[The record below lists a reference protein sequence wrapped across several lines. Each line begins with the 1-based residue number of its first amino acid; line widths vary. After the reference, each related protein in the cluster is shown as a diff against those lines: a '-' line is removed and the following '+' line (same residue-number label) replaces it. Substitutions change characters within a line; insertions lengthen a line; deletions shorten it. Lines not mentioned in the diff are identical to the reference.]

1 MRISSDRSLVFRN
14 KFVAMTGLVIV
25 LGLGLGLVQGLRL
38 VVCLTADTRF
48 I

>member
-1 MRISSDRSLVFRN
+1 
-14 KFVAMTGLVIV
+14 MTGLVIV

-48 I
+48 IIVYLPKKPDKDLTNGK